1 MAVNEDFPLALS
13 EGTVLAGMYVINK
26 VLGQGGFGITYMAEN
41 HKTGEKVAVK
51 EFFPDTLV
59 RREAS
64 CVISYPGEREENF
77 NYGKESFLQEA
88 QTLAQFLGNENI
100 VRIHSYFEEN
110 GTAYFVMDYIEGI
123 SFDEYL
129 KQKGGKI
136 SVAEAEKILI
146 PIMDALEAVHAKGIV
161 HRDVTPDN
169 IYICNDGVVKL
180 LDFGA
185 ARYSLGDK
193 SKSLDII
200 LKHGFAPKEQY
211 TRHGRQGPYTDVYS
225 LAATFYFAITGRRPP
240 DSIDRLEEDDLI
252 PPSSLGID
260 ITEYQQ
266 EALYKALEV
275 QPYNRFQTMA
285 VFKTVLLNENN
296 GNSAN
301 APVLTESQNTSANQK
316 TTDNTENK
324 NSPYKNIME
333 KLKNFSSKKT
343 AVISAI
349 IVCAGIAG
357 IVGVASS
364 VNKED
369 VSKIKDTSTA
379 EVFIEK
385 SDETKPAV
393 TTENVPETTKAETT
407 KAVTTKAK
415 TTKAVT
421 TTATTTKKQPAT
433 TTVPAT
439 SSKNQEV
446 LGNSNGNLLNGGQI
460 CYGDGVLYFIDDDW
474 HSIYYKE
481 GSSSTRIFCN
491 VNETLSNL
499 CYIDNTLYYLNSGR
513 ACYIDPSTSDA
524 YYLGVLEDYDN
535 ITKMYITEDYYFI
548 YVSESLGD
556 GTLYIL
562 NKFGEEIAYIP
573 VDYSF
578 NFTISDGC
586 IYYTGISDDGYP
598 GIFKIS
604 VDDLGKTTAYGITY
618 KSSEPWCPVVD
629 NGYLYVVLNGDNG
642 TMSVCRYDI
651 STMDYKKE
659 IMYDVSDLNTDGT
672 RVLSHLNVCG
682 NNIFFTVYNSGTYSL
697 YHITVDNIL
706 NGKFS
711 RECLLENALI
721 NNLNIIEDENGNIEV
736 DYMAYTNDN
745 LSFTLK
751 YMTFDSKGNRIE

>member
-1 MAVNEDFPLALS
+1 MAVNENFPLALS

-64 CVISYPGEREENF
+64 CVISYQGEREENF

-275 QPYNRFQTMA
+275 QPYNRFQTMG
-285 VFKTVLLNENN
+285 VFKAVLLNE
-296 GNSAN
+296 NSAN
-301 APVLTESQNTSANQK
+301 APVLTESTNTSANQN
-316 TTDNTENK
+316 TTYNTENK
-324 NSPYKNIME
+324 NAPYKNILE

-349 IVCAGIAG
+349 IVCVGIAG

-407 KAVTTKAK
+407 KAVTTKAV

-421 TTATTTKKQPAT
+421 TTATTAKKQPAT

-460 CYGDGVLYFIDDDW
+460 CYGDGVLYYIDDDW
-474 HSIYYKE
+474 HSIYE
-481 GSSSTRIFCN
+481 GSTRIFCN
-491 VNETLSNL
+491 ENETLSNL

-513 ACYIDPSTSDA
+513 ACYIDPNTSDA

-556 GTLYIL
+556 GTLYRL
-562 NKFGEEIAYIP
+562 NKSGKAIDYLP
-573 VDYSF
+573 VDYNY
-578 NFTISDGC
+578 NFTISDGY
-586 IYYTGISDDGYP
+586 IYYTALSTDNYP
-598 GIFKIS
+598 GVFKLS
-604 VDDLGKTTAYGITY
+604 VNDLTETAYGITY
-618 KSSEPWCPVVD
+618 ASFVPSYPVVD
-629 NGYLYVVLNGDNG
+629 NGYLYVFLEGDNG
-642 TMSVCRYDI
+642 AMSVCRYDT
-651 STMDYKKE
+651 STMDPKKE

-672 RVLSHLNVCG
+672 GVLSHLNVYD
-682 NNIFFTVYNSGTYSL
+682 NNIFFTVYNSSTYSL

-706 NGKFS
+706 NGRFN

-721 NNLNIIEDENGNIEV
+721 SNPNIIEDENGNIQV
-736 DYMAYTNDN
+736 HYMMYTNDN
-745 LSFTLK
+745 SSFEL
-751 YMTFDSKGNRIE
+751 YYRTFDSNGNSIENN